1 MESLA
6 KGAVQFSRRF
16 TIRELRDRWHSL
28 LYDLNTSTEASAQIV
43 KIEIELAASNLPKA
57 SRTCNPNSKV
67 KESSSGKR
75 KVDSV
80 RSHYYAMRKRIR
92 SEPCATNLSFLE
104 PSALLAATGCD
115 SGTGDQL
122 KPQIKPPA
130 DNFGLEIPFS
140 GDYRHPE
147 AGYDGG
153 QHAFS
158 EQMRVC
164 SAAGNGNVHHQL
176 YHAGHMG
183 SVEDEIPD
191 GASPEGGL
199 FAYPGNL
206 SSAPCDDSECNNGNQ
221 SFEHNFQQRDFPHI
235 LGENLIDT
243 SSDVHE
249 ISQPNALAKSSPY
262 KNEDIGDK
270 PLSGFDSP
278 NNNREGVRSDFVRN
292 NSLSSHV
299 QDYGYSSPP
308 SGMPMWRTIEDIST
322 PTMRMDG
329 HYGDKEQGLLN
340 MEDHKN
346 ISAPGCDVVS
356 SEPKLDDGMCGAG
369 LHNPT
374 VMPENDSMNFS
385 DTYMD
390 FPDDEILLFIDV
402 NEKDNADSSCLGLSS
417 ILLSSPSDTHHGVAN
432 AKDLGAENVLESCLG
447 IPDAACS
454 GEPNVA
460 CDQTNSGL
468 HNDHNTSVSGV
479 NMPSTS
485 SQTSNT
491 AELQEKFMLCVVN
504 RQDLEIP
511 NNDHV
516 IFPPPFSSNLE
527 QSTRGITGPV
537 SSDTVLSTDWRD
549 PVGDLNKVKEH
560 VANMQLTVSPS
571 KESSPR
577 LPKVG
582 VLHSCDGRAVEA
594 EPSKGGSI
602 AGGCKDADS
611 AVDEQKPCKSETV
624 GLNSTPIAAMK
635 EEATALCFQNQDN
648 PDTSFASFLENHL
661 QEIDDAKIHP
671 LNATDTYPEEASM
684 QVGLKTC
691 LPSPTNVVSAEV
703 GFSDTVAI
711 TSTSDQE
718 EQFSDSEDDV
728 PYFSDI
734 ESLVK
739 SLAWSFMCFLCMCPI
754 ITLFY
759 LFAL

>member
-16 TIRELRDRWHSL
+16 TIPELQDRWQSL
-28 LYDLNTSTEASAQIV
+28 LYDLDTSTEASARIV

-57 SRTCNPNSKV
+57 SRAFNPNSKV

-92 SEPCATNLSFLE
+92 SEPCAPDLSFLE

-115 SGTGDQL
+115 SGPGDQL
-122 KPQIKPPA
+122 IPHIKPPA

-147 AGYDGG
+147 TGYDGG

-158 EQMRVC
+158 KLMRVD
-164 SAAGNGNVHHQL
+164 SAADNGNVPHQP

-191 GASPEGGL
+191 GTSPEGCL
-199 FAYPGNL
+199 FAYPGNI
-206 SSAPCDDSECNNGNQ
+206 SSAPCDDSECNNRNQ

-249 ISQPNALAKSSPY
+249 ISQPNALARSSPY

-270 PLSGFDSP
+270 LLSGFDSS
-278 NNNREGVRSDFVRN
+278 NNNREGVCSDFVRN
-292 NSLSSHV
+292 NNLSSHV
-299 QDYGYSSPP
+299 PDYGYSSSP
-308 SGMPMWRTIEDIST
+308 SGMPMWRTMEDIPT
-322 PTMRMDG
+322 PTMLMDG
-329 HYGDKEQGLLN
+329 HYVDKEQGLLN
-340 MEDHKN
+340 MDDHKN
-346 ISAPGCDVVS
+346 ISASGCDVAS
-356 SEPKLDDGMCGAG
+356 SEAKLDDGIRGAG

-374 VMPENDSMNFS
+374 TMPENDFMDFS

-390 FPDDEILLFIDV
+390 FADDESLLFIDV
-402 NEKDNADSSCLGLSS
+402 GEKDNADRSCLGLSS
-417 ILLSSPSDTHHGVAN
+417 ILLSSPCDTRHGVAN
-432 AKDLGAENVLESCLG
+432 AKDLGAENVLETCIG
-447 IPDAACS
+447 IPSCS
-454 GEPNVA
+454 GEPIVSYN
-460 CDQTNSGL
+460 QTNSGL

-479 NMPSTS
+479 DMPSTS

-491 AELQEKFMLCVVN
+491 AECQEKFMICVVN
-504 RQDLEIP
+504 RQDLEVP
-511 NNDHV
+511 DNDHV

-527 QSTRGITGPV
+527 QCTREISGLIST
-537 SSDTVLSTDWRD
+537 DNVLSTNGRD
-549 PVGDLNKVKEH
+549 PIGDLNKVKEH
-560 VANMQLTVSPS
+560 VANVQLTVSPA
-571 KESSPR
+571 KESSPS

-582 VLHSCDGRAVEA
+582 ILHSCDGCAVKA

-602 AGGCKDADS
+602 AGGCRYADS
-611 AVDEQKPCKSETV
+611 AVDEPKPCKSENV
-624 GLNSTPIAAMK
+624 GLNSTPVAAMK
-635 EEATALCFQNQDN
+635 EERTSLCFKHQDN
-648 PDTSFASFLENHL
+648 PNTSFASFLENHL
-661 QEIDDAKIHP
+661 QEIDGGRIHP
-671 LNATDTYPEEASM
+671 LNATDTYPEEANV
-684 QVGLKTC
+684 QVGLQAC
-691 LPSPTNVVSAEV
+691 LPSHSNVVSAEV

-718 EQFSDSEDDV
+718 EQFSEREDDV

-734 ESLVK
+734 EALVK
-739 SLAWSFMCFLCMCPI
+739 YLVWSFMCFLRMCPI
-754 ITLFY
+754 IALFY
-759 LFAL
+759 LLAL